1 VVKWRS
7 YVGFRR
13 EGRES
18 THTHDERVQ
27 QLMPP
32 EGVTVLGFECTARLG
47 LLVLGFSQAYL
58 LGRLPLPM
66 SKNSELNFRDGRM

>member
-1 VVKWRS
+1 MLDL
-7 YVGFRR
+7 G

-47 LLVLGFSQAYL
+47 LLVHRHTS
-58 LGRLPLPM
+58 
-66 SKNSELNFRDGRM
+66 